1 MSRDVQE
8 NPASVQQE
16 EARQAGEA
24 RARWAWTEGC
34 VWTSRMLAALV
45 TGLKGGKWFSLID
58 KVYAP
63 ATLASA
69 FEKVKRNKGAAGV
82 DHQTIEAFEKELA
95 VNLEK
100 LSAGLRSGTYSPSPV
115 RRKYIAKAGG
125 GERPLGIPTVRDR
138 VVQSALRVVMEPI
151 FEVTFCEHSYGF
163 RPGRGCKDALREVDG
178 LLKSGHTYVVD
189 VDYKSY
195 FDTIP
200 RGPLMR
206 RVEEQISDG
215 RVLELLRQ
223 LLEQDVIEGM
233 RQWTPT
239 EGTPQGA
246 VISPLLANIYLN
258 PLDQLMVARGMRMVR
273 YADDLVVL
281 CRSREQAD
289 EALGLIRTW
298 SVEAGLTLHPEK
310 TKLVDLQEP
319 GAGFDFL
326 GYHFERGRKTPRKK
340 SLVKFKDRIREL
352 TPRRDGRSL
361 ESIITTLN
369 RTIRGWF
376 EYFKHAHEW
385 TFDSLDGWIRERL
398 RRMLRKRLKKAPSKL
413 ARFKWP
419 NAFFHERGL
428 FSMLNSLR
436 EAKSALSK
444 R

>member
-1 MSRDVQE
+1 
-8 NPASVQQE
+8 
-16 EARQAGEA
+16 
-24 RARWAWTEGC
+24 
-34 VWTSRMLAALV
+34 MLAALV

>member
-223 LLEQDVIEGM
+223 LLEQDVMEGM